1 MQNLNKLFT
10 KIYEYSHTESVHSC
24 AHQAQEIVKICPY
37 LFAVQIICDDLI
49 SVFTVNKL
57 Q

>member
-10 KIYEYSHTESVHSC
+10 KIYEYSHIESLHTC
-24 AHQAQEIVKICPY
+24 AHYAKWIVKNCPY
-37 LFAVQIICDDLI
+37 CFATQIICDDLI